1 MHKVEQ
7 VKKISLALLIGIFLG
22 VLPLG
27 AQEITVKRVAVFPF
41 TILSKEPA
49 PELAEK
55 IQKIIIEHLGK
66 EGFGIVSSEDL
77 QKEIAACPS
86 LNAATAAEIGKK
98 LGADAVITG
107 SLIKIGPTVA
117 LEAQLTDLTGKTPP
131 VSFKQEGTSLA
142 SVDQLAAK
150 IAKDAGYKILG
161 QERIAKIEVKGNRR
175 VEKAT
180 ILATVQTRSGEL
192 TSTLKLRD
200 DLKALYN
207 LGSFSDVKIDVTDT
221 PQGRLVT
228 FIVTEKP
235 SLGAIIVK
243 GNQKIKTKKILE
255 ALDIKPYT
263 IASEEAIKEA
273 LNKVKAL
280 YREKGYYQA
289 DVTYQ
294 LEPITPNESNLVLTV
309 DEKGKLYVRE
319 INFEGNRAFTDKQLR
334 KVLELKPKNPLSYF
348 TGRGVIK
355 TDLLERDAE
364 KISSYYFNHGYIK
377 ARVGE
382 PKVEVGARG
391 IIVTFPI
398 EEGYQYRVG
407 KVEFQGDL
415 LEPAEVLRS
424 KLGIAKEGV
433 YSREVLQKDLTTL
446 SDFYAD
452 QGFANADVTPGL
464 KENDQD
470 RTVDITFDITKG
482 EKVYIERIDITGN
495 VKTRD
500 KVIRREMR
508 VYEQELFSASKIK
521 KSTQNLRRLEF
532 FEDVNI
538 STSPGSTPE
547 KVNLKV
553 NIKERPTGQFGLG
566 AGYSTQDKIVGMIE
580 VRQNNLFGRGQQLSA
595 QGVLGQLARRYRL
608 SFTEPYL
615 FDRPLSLGIDA
626 FNWERNF
633 TEYNRRSTGGS
644 IRLGHPLRWEYTTL
658 LWSYRYENTNLTNI
672 PFGASPLIYQSASIK
687 NTSATSLSL
696 RRDSRDALFT
706 PTKGSDN
713 SLSLEMAGLGGDAAF
728 NRFVFDSGWFFPLF
742 WDTVGVLHG
751 RIGYVMRNGWG
762 QLPVYEKF
770 YLGGID
776 TIRGYK
782 YAEISP
788 RDPVTQDRIGGDK
801 FQFFNAEFRFPLYK
815 KAGLQGTLFLD
826 SGNVYGSGQGYF
838 SSMRTSIGTG
848 IRWFSPMG
856 PLRIEWGYNLNPKSF
871 DRKSAFDFAV
881 GGNF

>member
-1 MHKVEQ
+1 M
-7 VKKISLALLIGIFLG
+7 KKFSLVLFIGIILG
-22 VLPLG
+22 ALPLW

-41 TILSKEPA
+41 TMLSKEPA
-49 PELAEK
+49 PGVAEK
-55 IQKIIIEHLGK
+55 IQKIMIDYLDK
-66 EGFGIVSSEDL
+66 EGFGVVSIEDL
-77 QKEIAACPS
+77 QRELTAHPS
-86 LNAATAAEIGKK
+86 LNAAIAAEIGKK
-98 LGADAVITG
+98 LGADAIITG
-107 SLIKIGPTVA
+107 SLIKIGPTVT
-117 LEAQLTDLTGKTPP
+117 LETQLTDLIGKNPP

-142 SVDQLAAK
+142 MVDQLAAK
-150 IAKDAGYKILG
+150 TAKDAGYKILG
-161 QERIAKIEVKGNRR
+161 EERVAKIEVKGNLR
-175 VEKAT
+175 VEKPT
-180 ILATVQTRSGEL
+180 ILATIQTRPGEL
-192 TSTLKLRD
+192 TSPVKLRD

-221 PQGRLVT
+221 PQGRVVT

-235 SLGAIIVK
+235 SISSILVK
-243 GNQKIKTKKILE
+243 GNHKIKTKKLLE
-255 ALDIKPYT
+255 ALEIKPYT
-263 IASEEAIKEA
+263 IASEDAVKEAI
-273 LNKVKAL
+273 NKVKAL

-289 DVTYQ
+289 EVTYNF
-294 LEPITPNESNLVLTV
+294 EPVTPSEVNLVLTV
-309 DEKGKLYVRE
+309 EEKGKLYVSE
-319 INFEGNRAFTDKQLR
+319 IKFEGNRAFSDKQLR
-334 KVLELKPKNPLSYF
+334 NAMELKTKNVLSYF
-348 TGRGVIK
+348 TSRGVIK
-355 TDLLERDAE
+355 QDFLERDAE
-364 KISSYYFNHGYIK
+364 KISSFYFNHGYIK

-382 PKVEVGARG
+382 PKVDVTASG

-398 EEGYQYRVG
+398 DEGNQYRVG
-407 KVEFQGDL
+407 KLEFHGDL
-415 LEPAEVLRS
+415 LEPAEVLRTKLDIS
-424 KLGIAKEGV
+424 KEKV

-446 SDFYAD
+446 SDLYAD
-452 QGFANADVTPGL
+452 QGYANVDVSPNL

-470 RTVDITFDITKG
+470 RTVDVTFDIAKG

-500 KVIRREMR
+500 KVVRREMR

-538 STSPGSTPE
+538 SSSPGSTPE
-547 KVNLKV
+547 KMNIKV
-553 NIKERPTGQFGLG
+553 NIKERPTGQFGVG

-580 VRQNNLFGRGQQLSA
+580 VRQNNLFGRGQQLSGQA
-595 QGVLGQLARRYRL
+595 VLGQLARRFRL

-615 FDRPLSLGIDA
+615 FDRPLGLGIDA
-626 FNWERNF
+626 FNWERSFN
-633 TEYNRRSTGGS
+633 EYNRRSTGGS
-644 IRLGHPLRWEYTTL
+644 IRLSHPLRWEYTNI
-658 LWSYRYENTNLTNI
+658 LWSYRYENTALTDI
-672 PFGASPLIYQSASIK
+672 PWGSSQIIYQSAAIK
-687 NTSATSLSL
+687 NTSSTSLII

-713 SLSLEMAGLGGDAAF
+713 SISLEMAGLGGDAAF
-728 NRFVFDSGWFFPLF
+728 NRFVLDSGWFFPLF
-742 WDTVGVLHG
+742 WNTVGVLHG
-751 RIGYVMRNGWG
+751 RIGYVMRNSWG
-762 QLPVYEKF
+762 ALPVYEKF

-788 RDPVTQDRIGGDK
+788 RDPATKDRIGGDK

-838 SSMRTSIGTG
+838 SSMRTSIGAG

-856 PLRIEWGYNLNPKSF
+856 PLRIEWGYNLNPKSY
-871 DRKSAFDFAV
+871 DRKSAFDFAI